1 MADRLLASCIPG
13 GMEAAAVERE
23 DEGLE
28 LSLSLHPSPSS
39 PPRFQAVFACCY
51 CPRKFRSS
59 QALGGHQNAHKLQR
73 NLARRGR
80 EAASAPLAPLPPPP
94 PPVADQQGSSRASGG
109 SESAPT
115 PRSRP
120 AEPPGADACTWGEAR
135 HHRRHHQ
142 HHLYQRPAPAA
153 AGGAEASSGAS
164 RGGGED
170 AAEEI
175 IDLSL
180 KL

>member
-1 MADRLLASCIPG
+1 MDRGMDRVFGSCIPG
-13 GMEAAAVERE
+13 GMEAAADRDE
-23 DEGLE
+23 EGLE

-39 PPRFQAVFACCY
+39 PPSFQAVFACCY

-80 EAASAPLAPLPPPP
+80 EAASAPSAPP
-94 PPVADQQGSSRASGG
+94 PPVADQGNSRASG
-109 SESAPT
+109 SLSAPV
-115 PRSRP
+115 PCSSR
-120 AEPPGADACTWGEAR
+120 AEPGADAWGEGR
-135 HHRRHHQ
+135 HRRQ
-142 HHLYQRPAPAA
+142 HHLHQGLAS
-153 AGGAEASSGAS
+153 GAETSSGA
-164 RGGGED
+164 RGDGQD
-170 AAEEI
+170 TEEI

>member
-1 MADRLLASCIPG
+1 MDRGMERVFGSCIPG
-13 GMEAAAVERE
+13 MEAVAPADRE
-23 DEGLE
+23 EEGLE

-80 EAASAPLAPLPPPP
+80 EAASAPPAPVPPPAAA
-94 PPVADQQGSSRASGG
+94 ADDQGNHRAASG
-109 SESAPT
+109 SESAPA
-115 PRSRP
+115 PRTR
-120 AEPPGADACTWGEAR
+120 AEPGADAWGEGVR
-135 HHRRHHQ
+135 HRRQ
-142 HHLYQRPAPAA
+142 HHLHHVP
-153 AGGAEASSGAS
+153 AGGGVEASSGA
-164 RGGGED
+164 RGDGD
-170 AAEEI
+170 AAEI

-180 KL
+180 RL

>member
-1 MADRLLASCIPG
+1 MDRLVFGSCKP
-13 GMEAAAVERE
+13 GMEAAAGDRPDE
-23 DEGLE
+23 EGLD

-80 EAASAPLAPLPPPP
+80 EATSAPPA
-94 PPVADQQGSSRASGG
+94 ADQQGSHHRQAASG
-109 SESAPT
+109 SESSAPA
-115 PRSRP
+115 PRTRV
-120 AEPPGADACTWGEAR
+120 AEPGGVDAWGDGSSR
-135 HHRRHHQ
+135 HRRQHHHHQ
-142 HHLYQRPAPAA
+142 LHQQGPP
-153 AGGAEASSGAS
+153 AGGGVEASPGGAGA
-164 RGGGED
+164 RGDGDG
-170 AAEEI
+170 AEEI

-180 KL
+180 RL

>member
-1 MADRLLASCIPG
+1 MDRVFGSCIP
-13 GMEAAAVERE
+13 GMEAAAADRDE
-23 DEGLE
+23 EGLE
-28 LSLSLHPSPSS
+28 LSLSLHPSPWSPPSS

-80 EAASAPLAPLPPPP
+80 EAASAPPPPP
-94 PPVADQQGSSRASGG
+94 AVADQGNNSRASG
-109 SESAPT
+109 SLSAPA
-115 PRSRP
+115 PRSR
-120 AEPPGADACTWGEAR
+120 AEPGADAWGEGR
-135 HHRRHHQ
+135 HRRQ
-142 HHLYQRPAPAA
+142 HHLHQGLQT
-153 AGGAEASSGAS
+153 GGAEASSGA
-164 RGGGED
+164 RGGGGD
-170 AAEEI
+170 AEEV

>member
-1 MADRLLASCIPG
+1 MDRVFGSCIP
-13 GMEAAAVERE
+13 GMEAAAADRDE
-23 DEGLE
+23 EGLE

-39 PPRFQAVFACCY
+39 QPRFQAVFACCY

-80 EAASAPLAPLPPPP
+80 EAASAPPAAAA
-94 PPVADQQGSSRASGG
+94 VADQGNNSRASG
-109 SESAPT
+109 SLSAPA
-115 PRSRP
+115 PRSR
-120 AEPPGADACTWGEAR
+120 AEPGADAWGEGR
-135 HHRRHHQ
+135 HRRQ
-142 HHLYQRPAPAA
+142 HHLHQGL
-153 AGGAEASSGAS
+153 AGGAEASSGA
-164 RGGGED
+164 RRDGD
-170 AAEEI
+170 DAEEV

>member
-1 MADRLLASCIPG
+1 
-13 GMEAAAVERE
+13 MEAAADSRE
-23 DEGLE
+23 EEGLE
-28 LSLSLHPSPSS
+28 LSLSLHPSPTS

-80 EAASAPLAPLPPPP
+80 EAASAPPAPLPPPP
-94 PPVADQQGSSRASGG
+94 AVADQGNSRASG
-109 SESAPT
+109 SESAPA
-115 PRSRP
+115 PRTR
-120 AEPPGADACTWGEAR
+120 AEPGADVWGEGR
-135 HHRRHHQ
+135 HRRQ
-142 HHLYQRPAPAA
+142 HHLLLHQGP
-153 AGGAEASSGAS
+153 AGGAEASSGG
-164 RGGGED
+164 RGNGDD
-170 AAEEI
+170 AGEI

>member
-1 MADRLLASCIPG
+1 MADRRLLASCIPG
-13 GMEAAAVERE
+13 MEAAAERE

-28 LSLSLHPSPSS
+28 LSLSLHPLPSS

-59 QALGGHQNAHKLQR
+59 QALGGHQNAHKVQR

-80 EAASAPLAPLPPPP
+80 EAASAPAAP
-94 PPVADQQGSSRASGG
+94 PPVADQGISRASG

-115 PRSRP
+115 PRSR
-120 AEPPGADACTWGEAR
+120 ADHPGADAW
-135 HHRRHHQ
+135 HHRRQ
-142 HHLYQRPAPAA
+142 HYLYPRPAPA
-153 AGGAEASSGAS
+153 GGAQASSGAS
-164 RGGGED
+164 RAGGED
-170 AAEEI
+170 GEEI

>member
-1 MADRLLASCIPG
+1 MDSREMGRVLGSFIPG
-13 GMEAAAVERE
+13 AGEE
-23 DEGLE
+23 EGLD
-28 LSLSLHPSPSS
+28 LSLSLQRSPSS

-80 EAASAPLAPLPPPP
+80 DVAASAPPA
-94 PPVADQQGSSRASGG
+94 PVAALAADQGNKATG
-109 SESAPT
+109 SESAPAF
-115 PRSRP
+115 RST
-120 AEPPGADACTWGEAR
+120 AEPGADGWGGDRRHR
-135 HHRRHHQ
+135 HHHLHQ
-142 HHLYQRPAPAA
+142 GAPP
-153 AGGAEASSGAS
+153 AGGAAAASSGAS
-164 RGGGED
+164 RGAGEV
-170 AAEEI
+170 AEEM

>member
-1 MADRLLASCIPG
+1 MDRVFGSCIP
-13 GMEAAAVERE
+13 GMEAAADRDE
-23 DEGLE
+23 EGLE

-80 EAASAPLAPLPPPP
+80 EAASAPPAPPLPPP
-94 PPVADQQGSSRASGG
+94 VAGDQGNSRASG
-109 SESAPT
+109 SLSAPA
-115 PRSRP
+115 PRSR
-120 AEPPGADACTWGEAR
+120 AEPGADAWGEGR
-135 HHRRHHQ
+135 HRRQ
-142 HHLYQRPAPAA
+142 HHFHQGLA
-153 AGGAEASSGAS
+153 AGGAEASSGA
-164 RGGGED
+164 RRDGD
-170 AAEEI
+170 DAEEV

>member
-1 MADRLLASCIPG
+1 MDRVFGSCIP
-13 GMEAAAVERE
+13 GMEAAAADRDE
-23 DEGLE
+23 EGLE

-80 EAASAPLAPLPPPP
+80 EAVSAPPAPPPP
-94 PPVADQQGSSRASGG
+94 PPVAGDQGNSRASG
-109 SESAPT
+109 SLSAPA
-115 PRSRP
+115 PRSR
-120 AEPPGADACTWGEAR
+120 AEPGADAWGEGR
-135 HHRRHHQ
+135 HRRQ
-142 HHLYQRPAPAA
+142 HHFHQGLA
-153 AGGAEASSGAS
+153 AGGAEASSGA
-164 RGGGED
+164 RRDGD
-170 AAEEI
+170 DAEEV